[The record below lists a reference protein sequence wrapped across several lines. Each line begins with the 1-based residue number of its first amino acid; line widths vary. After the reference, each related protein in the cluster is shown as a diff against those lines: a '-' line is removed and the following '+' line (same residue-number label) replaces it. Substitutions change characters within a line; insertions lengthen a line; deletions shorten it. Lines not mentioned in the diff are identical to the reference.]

1 MSELK
6 ELHVPLVNANE
17 EEAVLV
23 SLSIVE
29 GQAVSSGDLL
39 AVIETTKSTAEIYA
53 EENGY
58 LVGLMF
64 RVGDVLH
71 AGAVWAYIGDKPDA
85 QDPSMRPWAI
95 SEKPVGENE
104 KLPYKLRITE
114 PALALARQNAFDLDA
129 LPQDQLVTST
139 MIQALIRESK
149 TSVEKFSSM
158 PPLDEENKRMLVFG
172 GGGHGRSLIELI
184 RLLKDYEI
192 EGIVDDEIEAED
204 TVLGLPVLGGKA
216 QLSQLYE
223 SGIHWAVNG
232 VGGIGNLNDRLEVFY
247 ALQAAGFF
255 CPTVI
260 HPTAFIEESA
270 VIADGVQVFPF
281 AYIGSQANVGFGSI
295 INTSAIVSHNCQ
307 LGNIVNLSPGA
318 TLAGSVVIGDEVLI
332 GMRATVNLGVHIGTG
347 AHIGN
352 GATVK
357 SDVPDSGIVP
367 AGAVWP
373 LRR

>member
-6 ELHVPLVNANE
+6 ALYVPLVNANE
-17 EEAVLV
+17 EEVVLV
-23 SLSIVE
+23 SLSVIE

-39 AVIETTKSTAEIYA
+39 AVVETTKSTAEIHS
-53 EENGY
+53 EESGY

-64 RVGDVLH
+64 QVGDVLH
-71 AGAVWAYIGDKPDA
+71 AGDVWAYIGDTPEA
-85 QDPSMRPWAI
+85 QDPSMAPWAI

-104 KLPYKLRITE
+104 KLPHELRITE
-114 PALALARQNAFDLDA
+114 PALALARQNALDLDT
-129 LPQDQLVTST
+129 LPQDQLVTSA
-139 MIQALIRESK
+139 MIQALIQESHI
-149 TSVEKFSSM
+149 SVKKLGSM
-158 PPLDEENKRMLVFG
+158 IPLDEENKRMLIFG

-192 EGIVDDEIEAED
+192 EGIVDDGFKAGD
-204 TVLGLPVLGGKA
+204 TVLGLPVLGSKA

-223 SGIHWAVNG
+223 SGTHWAVNG

-281 AYIGSQANVGFGSI
+281 AYIGSQAKVGFGSI
-295 INTSAIVSHNCQ
+295 INTSAIVSHDCQ
-307 LGNIVNLSPGA
+307 LGHIVNLSPGA
-318 TLAGSVVIGDEVLI
+318 TLAGGVVVGDEVLI

-347 AHIGN
+347 ARIGN

-373 LRR
+373 LRG